1 VMTNVL
7 WGLARLSN
15 GEPSITP
22 ALIGRCWDESRGLFF
37 DQVQPSGERI
47 PISTWA
53 SLAPLALPD
62 LPEEIGRRLVEEHLL
77 DPEKYWTPVPPPSVS
92 RQEPSFEPRDWQTFR
107 GRRYW
112 RGPTWVNSA
121 WLLWIGLL
129 RLGYAEEADHLARSV
144 CDVYA
149 REGSREFY
157 EPFTGEGLGAV
168 DFGWS
173 GLAAELAE
181 PDPTAAR
188 SYL

>member
-1 VMTNVL
+1 M
-7 WGLARLSN
+7 
-15 GEPSITP
+15 
-22 ALIGRCWDESRGLFF
+22 
-37 DQVQPSGERI
+37 
-47 PISTWA
+47 
-53 SLAPLALPD
+53 
-62 LPEEIGRRLVEEHLL
+62 
-77 DPEKYWTPVPPPSVS
+77 
-92 RQEPSFEPRDWQTFR
+92 R

-112 RGPTWVNSA
+112 RGPTWINSA

-129 RLGYAEEADHLARSV
+129 RLGYTEQAAQMAKAV

-173 GLAAELAE
+173 ALAAELAE
-181 PDPTAAR
+181 PDPAAAR